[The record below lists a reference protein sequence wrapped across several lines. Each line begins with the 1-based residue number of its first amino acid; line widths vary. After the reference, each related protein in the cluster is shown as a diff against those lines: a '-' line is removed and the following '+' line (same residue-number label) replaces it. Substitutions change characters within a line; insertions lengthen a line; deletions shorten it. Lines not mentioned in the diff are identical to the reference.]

1 VSSNYNPRRV
11 HLMAGFAPS
20 GRRVRAVCSC
30 GEATTPRSS
39 EARALAALLAEHG
52 TTRAQCALCGRDYQ
66 GQSWQQIRDGLVVLD
81 DRLDGEF
88 LACRD
93 MPQSCRDGAAQRQ
106 VHLDRAAFDA
116 LGIPK
121 PAPVLRVLPGGSATP
136 DRSRP

>member
-1 VSSNYNPRRV
+1 MSFDQRRV

-30 GEATTPRSS
+30 GEATTPRASMQ
-39 EARALAALLAEHG
+39 RALAALLAEHG
-52 TTRAQCALCGRDYQ
+52 TTRPRCVLCGRDYE
-66 GQSWQQIRDGLVVLD
+66 GLSWQQVRDALVVLE

-116 LGIPK
+116 LGIEK
-121 PAPVLRVLPGGSATP
+121 PAPMLRVLPGGKTAP
-136 DRSRP
+136 ADRGRS